1 MSSPCSGNP
10 TPSTSLARLVLVPL
24 DSLAPLPPI
33 TVSEPLSV
41 LPALDPT
48 SALLMAQLQDAC
60 PSVKKILTSPS
71 LKVVSV
77 PVQDFHL
84 L

>member
-1 MSSPCSGNP
+1 
-10 TPSTSLARLVLVPL
+10 
-24 DSLAPLPPI
+24 LAPLAPI

-41 LPALDPT
+41 LTALDPT
-48 SALLMAQLQDAC
+48 TSAPLMDFKLMAQLQDAC
-60 PSVKKILTSPS
+60 PSVEKMLTSPS